1 MNKRYRSGG
10 RKNRFTQGGTVD
22 WVNISRKTDLIDSHK
37 PSLNV
42 QMTIDLLDMAVFLF
56 VVAILLVGLDAMFF
70 DGSYLYT
77 PICDFMYN
85 IGR

>member
-1 MNKRYRSGG
+1 MNKRYRVGN

-22 WVNISRKTDLIDSHK
+22 WVNISRRTDLIDSHK

-42 QMTIDLLDMAVFLF
+42 QMTINVLDAMVFVF
-56 VVAILLVGLDAMFF
+56 FIAILLIGLDAMFF
-70 DGSYLYT
+70 DGVNLYT